1 MKVIRASCL
10 DKDFILFSHGDRTM
24 VGDKGTTLSGGQ
36 KARVNLARC
45 LYRDADI
52 YLIDDPFAAVD
63 PSVAKKISLSINSY
77 LNDRTRLI
85 VTHQSEYLPDSD
97 HFFAVQ
103 DKKLIPVSAAY
114 TSPDVKKPTA
124 SQSDNVIP
132 YITESKN
139 GLENTKKKLND
150 AKSGGPNEN
159 VVSGKMGASIYF
171 TYLSL
176 ALPLVATF
184 GSILF
189 EMVSLGLVFFSD
201 IILKFWIADVEK
213 FAAECK
219 ATNQTDCNPEILS
232 LPNGRKFST
241 LFIGINLAIPF
252 ICAFA
257 RVSFFRRGFK
267 LIHPIRS
274 YDLIANQIQINWINL
289 KTQ

>member
-1 MKVIRASCL
+1 
-10 DKDFILFSHGDRTM
+10 M

-150 AKSGGPNEN
+150 AKSGGPSEN

-176 ALPLVATF
+176 ALPLVATI

-189 EMVSLGLVFFSD
+189 EMVSLGLAFFSD

-213 FAAECK
+213 FAEECK
-219 ATNQTDCNPEILS
+219 ATNQTDCNPGILS
-232 LPNGRKFST
+232 LPNGHKFST
-241 LFIGINLAIPF
+241 LFIGINLAIPC

-257 RVSFFRRGFK
+257 RVSFYRKGFK
-267 LIHPIRS
+267 LIPPITSLFLTANYNRVNWM
-274 YDLIANQIQINWINL
+274 DHFENQIKSSNN
-289 KTQ
+289 